1 MPRSQLEL
9 GHATLGAWA
18 AIAVA
23 WSLMP
28 TLVVH
33 LGPWQQSIRF
43 YDLLAVI
50 NDPGGRLTGI
60 NRPQPLLTFG
70 FSLACCAALL
80 APAAPLFSKQRGAWL
95 GLFAPLILMT
105 STCATLYA
113 KTSASY
119 GQADDGAATVSA
131 LFAHAAQGAFGRISE
146 VVATHISVGAGG
158 YLAFLACAYLA
169 FSGVRKFRA
178 ASRAAAE
185 VYATPLAPAGNR
197 DAAAR
202 QIEP

>member
-1 MPRSQLEL
+1 MPRSQMEL

-18 AIAVA
+18 AIVVA
-23 WSLMP
+23 WFFMP

-50 NDPGGRLTGI
+50 NDPGGRLAGI
-60 NRPQPLLTFG
+60 NRPHTLMTFG
-70 FSLACCAALL
+70 FSLTCCAALL
-80 APAAPLFSKQRGAWL
+80 APAAPFFSKKKRAWL
-95 GLFAPLILMT
+95 GCLAPLILMAL
-105 STCATLYA
+105 TCATLYA

-119 GQADDGAATVSA
+119 RHANDGAATVSA
-131 LFAHAAQGAFGRISE
+131 LFAQTAQGAYGRVSE
-146 VVATHISVGAGG
+146 LVATHISVGAGG

-169 FSGVRKFRA
+169 FGGLHRFQAPSG
-178 ASRAAAE
+178 AAADVE
-185 VYATPLAPAGNR
+185 AARLAPAGDR
-197 DAAAR
+197 DAGAR

>member
-1 MPRSQLEL
+1 M
-9 GHATLGAWA
+9 A
-18 AIAVA
+18 
-23 WSLMP
+23 

-60 NRPQPLLTFG
+60 NRPHPLMTFG
-70 FSLACCAALL
+70 FSLLCCAALL
-80 APAAPLFSKQRGAWL
+80 APAAPLFSKKRGAWL
-95 GLFAPLILMT
+95 GCLAPLILMA

-113 KTSASY
+113 KTSANY
-119 GQADDGAATVSA
+119 LQANERATTVRGLLAHVAQSA
-131 LFAHAAQGAFGRISE
+131 VGRIAD

-158 YLAFLACAYLA
+158 CLAFLACVFLA
-169 FSGVRKFRA
+169 LSGARRFRA
-178 ASRAAAE
+178 AARVGAE
-185 VYATPLAPAGNR
+185 VDATPLAPPRQR
-197 DAAAR
+197 DAGPR